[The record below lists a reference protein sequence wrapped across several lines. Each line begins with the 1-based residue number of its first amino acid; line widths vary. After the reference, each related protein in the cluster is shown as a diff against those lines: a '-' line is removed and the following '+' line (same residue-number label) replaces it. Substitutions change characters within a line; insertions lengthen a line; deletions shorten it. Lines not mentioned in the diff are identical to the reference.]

1 MREFVIEQDGEF
13 ALPLNGFVCSDLGR
27 YGFLDIVDESGAEA
41 RILLLREEHKA
52 LAAALVERRARV
64 ERAFFTGDSELR
76 LIFDGGDTI
85 VVPPDGKYEAWE
97 VRIGRN
103 GDVGVFATPGGG
115 EPSVWGAIWIRANER
130 G

>member
-64 ERAFFTGDSELR
+64 ERAFFTGDS
-76 LIFDGGDTI
+76 
-85 VVPPDGKYEAWE
+85 
-97 VRIGRN
+97 
-103 GDVGVFATPGGG
+103 
-115 EPSVWGAIWIRANER
+115 
-130 G
+130 